1 MAGVLIVFT
10 GLAVLAG
17 AVAQRVSGMGF
28 ALLASPVL
36 VLLLGPF
43 DGVLLVNICGAISA
57 ALVIT
62 QVWRRVHWRQYL
74 LITPPALLAIIP
86 GALVAVRFEG
96 PALQITVGLILVFA
110 LTISLLLRWAGQVT
124 PRSATGLIA
133 GGASGFMN
141 ATAGIGGPAISV
153 HAVLTRW
160 DQQAFAATLQPYFV
174 TTGVVAFSIKAF
186 TAEGGLPDYDW
197 SLWVVIVACT
207 IVGLLLGGRLA
218 RLISTPVA
226 QLSVI
231 VLSYATATVAIVDGI
246 AQLGT

>member
-1 MAGVLIVFT
+1 MLIVLT

-43 DGVLLVNICGAISA
+43 DGVLLVSICGVISA
-57 ALVIT
+57 GLVIT
-62 QVWRRVHWRQYL
+62 QVWSQVNWRQYL

-96 PALQITVGLILVFA
+96 PVLQITVGLILVSA
-110 LTISLLLRWAGQVT
+110 LTTSLLLRWAGHIT
-124 PRSATGLIA
+124 PRTATGLIA

-160 DQQAFAATLQPYFV
+160 DQRAFAATLQPHFV
-174 TTGVVAFSIKAF
+174 TTGVVAFSVKAL

-218 RLISTPVA
+218 QWISTPVA
-226 QLSVI
+226 QLTVI

-246 AQLGT
+246 AHLGT